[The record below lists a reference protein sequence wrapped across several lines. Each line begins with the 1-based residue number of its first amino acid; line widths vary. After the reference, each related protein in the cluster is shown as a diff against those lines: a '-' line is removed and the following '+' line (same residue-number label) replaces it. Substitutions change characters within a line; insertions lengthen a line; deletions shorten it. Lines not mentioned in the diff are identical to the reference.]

1 MELISKNKIV
11 SLLCVVA
18 LYLTSCV
25 PQKQVTSTK
34 KQLTEVDAQLQQHS
48 TDLKSLDQKRQNK
61 KDKNE
66 IDDTASTR
74 LNKFIG
80 QTNSEIDKLI
90 AQNTLFIGTTSV
102 NKDDWERL
110 QTALTVSKS
119 TSKLIG
125 NKVALIDELINRT
138 TVIKL
143 EQDLIFGL
151 GQYVLSPA
159 NANNIN
165 KVFAPATKEIDYFIK
180 KYPDFPLSLIITAR
194 GYADATT
201 ISESSGLYRSLQE
214 RLKMSGRPP
223 TAEDLNKELSSAR
236 AESVIK
242 LLKTYSISKS
252 ADGTDIKVLHLFE
265 GKGDKFPDPKIT
277 DYKADDPRRRIV
289 LLFWSLFPD

>member
-1 MELISKNKIV
+1 MQKFTSVFLILN
-11 SLLCVVA
+11 LVV
-18 LYLTSCV
+18 TVTFFSCV
-25 PQKQVTSTK
+25 PQKQVASTK
-34 KQLTEVDAQLQQHS
+34 NQLTEVDAQLQQHS
-48 TDLKSLDQKRQNK
+48 TDLKSLDQKRQIKN
-61 KDKNE
+61 DKNE
-66 IDDTASTR
+66 IDDTASNR

-80 QTNSEIDKLI
+80 QTNTDIDKLVS
-90 AQNTLFIGTTSV
+90 QNTLLIGSTSV

-110 QTALTVSKS
+110 QAALTVSKS

-143 EQDLIFGL
+143 EQDLIFGP

-159 NANNIN
+159 NANNIS

-180 KYPDFPLSLIITAR
+180 KYPDFPLSLVITAR

-242 LLKTYSISKS
+242 LLKTFSISKS
-252 ADGTDIKVLHLFE
+252 TDGTDIKVLHLYE
-265 GKGDKFPDPKIT
+265 GKGDKLPDPKIT
-277 DYKADDPRRRIV
+277 DYKADDPRRRVV

>member
-1 MELISKNKIV
+1 MQKSTALFLSLCSIV
-11 SLLCVVA
+11 TV
-18 LYLTSCV
+18 TFFSCV
-25 PQKQVTSTK
+25 PQKQVTTTK
-34 KQLTEVDAQLQQHS
+34 QQLTEVDAQLQQHS
-48 TDLKSLDQKRQNK
+48 TDLKSLDQKHQTK

-66 IDDTASTR
+66 IDDTASNR

-90 AQNTLFIGTTSV
+90 AQNTLLIGTTSV

-110 QTALTVSKS
+110 QAALTVSKS

-143 EQDLIFGL
+143 EQDLIFGP

-180 KYPDFPLSLIITAR
+180 KYPDFPLSLVITAR

-265 GKGDKFPDPKIT
+265 GKGDKFPDPKLT
-277 DYKADDPRRRIV
+277 DYKADDPRRRVV

>member
-1 MELISKNKIV
+1 MQKSTSVFLILN
-11 SLLCVVA
+11 LVVA
-18 LYLTSCV
+18 VTFFSCV
-25 PQKQVTSTK
+25 PQKQVASTK

-48 TDLKSLDQKRQNK
+48 TDLKSLDQKRQIKN
-61 KDKNE
+61 DKNE
-66 IDDTASTR
+66 IDDTASNR

-80 QTNSEIDKLI
+80 QTNTDIDKLVS
-90 AQNTLFIGTTSV
+90 QNTLLIGSTSV

-110 QTALTVSKS
+110 QAALTVSKS

-143 EQDLIFGL
+143 EQDLIFGP

-159 NANNIN
+159 NANNIS

-180 KYPDFPLSLIITAR
+180 KYPDFPLSLVITAR

-242 LLKTYSISKS
+242 LLKTFSISKS

-265 GKGDKFPDPKIT
+265 GKGDKLPDPKIT
-277 DYKADDPRRRIV
+277 DYKADDPRRRVV